1 MSISISYNN
10 SFSKKNSTNLVLFV
24 DEKFNISTLKKH
36 IQSNEYRFISDLIK
50 TKDSKKKILIFDLN
64 SKKKII
70 LVSFK
75 NNISSSDVENLG
87 AKFYELIKNNTQTD
101 YFVNSDTVSIKL
113 NNIIGHFIHG
123 LKLKSYLF

>member
-64 SKKKII
+64 SKKK
-70 LVSFK
+70 
-75 NNISSSDVENLG
+75 NNIS
-87 AKFYELIKNNTQTD
+87 
-101 YFVNSDTVSIKL
+101 
-113 NNIIGHFIHG
+113 FI
-123 LKLKSYLF
+123 